1 MKKLRLIAAFVMT
14 MSTTIITNASD
25 TQASDGVSVF
35 ATGFNGPRG
44 VKFGPDGY
52 LYVAEAGLGGAT
64 STIGQCPQVPT
75 PPGPYFGGRTAR
87 VLKVGPNGHPTTVVD
102 HLPSAGT
109 GSGGNNN
116 AEGAADIAFIGDD
129 LYVLIAGGGCS
140 HGNPD
145 FPASV
150 IHVNRHNG
158 RWKLVADLSAFFA
171 AHPVAHPNPGDFE
184 PDGTLFSMVAV
195 HLKLYAIEPNQGRL
209 LEINPENGE
218 VRQLVDFSASQGHIV
233 PTAMVFD
240 GVFRVGNLNTFP
252 VVPGSAK
259 ILDVTK
265 RGRIIEEMTGF
276 TAITGLALDRDD
288 HLYAL
293 ELSTLPGRPTPGT
306 GKLVVLKDDQID
318 EILTG
323 LTLPAGN
330 MAFGRDGG
338 LYLSNF
344 SAVATP
350 GAGQIVRVQV
360 GSPEDSKTD

>member
-14 MSTTIITNASD
+14 MSIATATNAPD
-25 TQASDGVSVF
+25 AQASDGVSVF
-35 ATGFNGPRG
+35 AMGFNGPRG
-44 VKFGPDGY
+44 LKFGPDGY
-52 LYVAEAGLGGAT
+52 LYVAEAGLGGT
-64 STIGQCPQVPT
+64 KSTIGQCPQVPT

-87 VLKVGPNGHPTTVVD
+87 ILKVAPNGQPTTVVD
-102 HLPSAGT
+102 RLPSAGT
-109 GSGGNNN
+109 GNGGNNN
-116 AEGAADIAFIGDD
+116 AEGAADIAFIGEE
-129 LYVLIAGGGCS
+129 LYALVAGGGCS

-145 FPASV
+145 FPAGIIRV
-150 IHVNRHNG
+150 DRHNG
-158 RWKLVADLSAFFA
+158 TWELVADLSAFFA

-184 PDGTLFSMVAV
+184 PDGTLFSIVAV
-195 HLKLYAIEPNQGRL
+195 HHKLYAIEPNQGPL
-209 LEINPENGE
+209 IEINPENGK
-218 VRQLVDFSASQGHIV
+218 VRQLVDFSESQGHIV
-233 PTAMVFD
+233 PTAVVFD
-240 GVFRVGNLNTFP
+240 GVFRVGNLSLFP

-265 RGRIIEEMTGF
+265 RGRITDEMTGF

-288 HLYAL
+288 QLYAL

-306 GKLVVLKDDQID
+306 GNLVVLKDGQIE

-330 MAFGRDGG
+330 MAFGPDGG

-344 SAVATP
+344 SAVPTP

-360 GSPEDSKTD
+360 GLPEDTDAD